1 MVYSVFMI
9 PFKYNLS
16 YADVLDEIIRAI
28 KKNDSDCWMSD
39 GRFIQRTGPFLK
51 KGTTLEELSIEF
63 DLSWRDVFDFK
74 KLRSN
79 DIKLA
84 CK

>member
-1 MVYSVFMI
+1 
-9 PFKYNLS
+9 
-16 YADVLDEIIRAI
+16 
-28 KKNDSDCWMSD
+28 MSD
-39 GRFIQRTGPFLK
+39 GWFIQRTGPFLK

-84 CK
+84 ANDS